1 MVDTAIAVAA
11 TVAAVWALIM
21 RDWPG
26 PGPGG
31 LARVPF
37 FVVLGI
43 ALTTAPLAFRR
54 RYPATSFGIMMAAVI
69 ATSSYSTTVTFAA
82 GGWRVRARI
91 PLEPADAADAADPA
105 AAGWP
110 ELQANGAAPR

>member
-1 MVDTAIAVAA
+1 MVTAERRSDFVVDIAIAVVA
-11 TVAAVWALIM
+11 TVAAVWALIV

-54 RYPATSFGIMMAAVI
+54 RYPATSFGIIMAAVI
-69 ATSSYSTTVTFAA
+69 ATSS
-82 GGWRVRARI
+82 RR
-91 PLEPADAADAADPA
+91 
-105 AAGWP
+105 
-110 ELQANGAAPR
+110 